1 MVNKDTTLYTIDAGG
16 KKLGRVASEVS
27 VLLMGKNKSSF
38 KSYLPA
44 LVKVQVVNA
53 AQLSLGIKK
62 LRTKEYVRY
71 TGYPG
76 GLKKESLGALV
87 KRKGY
92 KEALK
97 NAVYGML
104 PSNKL
109 RSIRMKNLFI
119 KD

>member
-1 MVNKDTTLYTIDAGG
+1 MNKDTTLYTIDAEG
-16 KKLGRVASEVS
+16 KKLGRLASEVS
-27 VLLMGKNKSSF
+27 TLLLGKNKSSF
-38 KSYLPA
+38 KSYIPA
-44 LVKVQVVNA
+44 LIKVHIVNA
-53 AQLSLGIKK
+53 SWLFLEQKK

-76 GLKKESLGALV
+76 GLKKESLGELV
-87 KRKGY
+87 KRHGH
-92 KEALK
+92 KEAIK
-97 NAVYGML
+97 RAVYGML